1 MTATQGTSSMYTT
14 DDRGVLNSY
23 AMEPAMTYATYPSE
37 AQQRQYALQGAVAML
52 FVSLLI
58 GVAAAA

>member
-1 MTATQGTSSMYTT
+1 MYTT

-23 AMEPAMTYATYPSE
+23 AMAPAMTYATYPSE